1 MAEQEQAA
9 ATGAAEAE
17 AIDLGDYMEH
27 LEKDFRVK
35 KDDSE
40 RLQALVRNLALAA
53 QARSETTAISSN
65 AIKSVKSLIAGI
77 DKMLTEQMNEVLHAP
92 EVREIEGTWRGLWY
106 LVNNTETDQKL
117 KIRVINISKTELADT
132 LEDFEGQMWDQSP
145 VFRKVYTDEYS
156 MFGGEPFGCLVGGYE
171 FSNHPKD
178 VGLLR
183 NLSGICAS
191 AHTPF
196 IAAASPRLFRMDSWQ
211 ELPNP
216 QDLQQIVSNP
226 AYASWQSLRE
236 SEDARYIGLT
246 MPRVLARLPY
256 GAETV
261 PVKGFAFEE
270 EVQGDH
276 EKYTWMNA
284 AFPMGVNINRSHKLF
299 GWGTQIRG
307 VENGGAVLNLPV
319 HTFPTDDGSVAMKCP
334 TEVAIDDR
342 REAEL
347 AKLGLMPILHRKN
360 TDIAAFIGAH
370 SLQDDEAR
378 AGRLVDPDAQA
389 NERLS
394 REPALPL
401 PGVALRA
408 LPEGHRAGQDR
419 LVQGTLRHAGLA
431 DGVDQPLRPRQ
442 PGLRRRQ
449 GPRQAPARRGRG
461 AGRQR
466 RGPAGILCR
475 TLLPATPLPARGHQ
489 CFPAAGLRTAVPE
502 DLSIILEGETR
513 ACHAKTDRP

>member
-1 MAEQEQAA
+1 MEALAPRVKARVKNTLPQAEGEERDEELAIDLSFKSMGDFAPDKIAEQVPQLAELLRMRRQLEELLGFMDGRVDAEKRIAQLLNNEPLLGADRRRRRSTTRTRRAEMAEQEKAA
-9 ATGAAEAE
+9 AAGAAEAE

-117 KIRVINISKTELADT
+117 KIRVMNISKTELADT

-156 MFGGEPFGCLVGGYE
+156 MFGGEPFGCLIGGYE

-236 SEDARYIGLT
+236 SEDSRYIGLT

-270 EVQGDH
+270 EV
-276 EKYTWMNA
+276 K
-284 AFPMGVNINRSHKLF
+284 R
-299 GWGTQIRG
+299 
-307 VENGGAVLNLPV
+307 
-319 HTFPTDDGSVAMKCP
+319 
-334 TEVAIDDR
+334 
-342 REAEL
+342 
-347 AKLGLMPILHRKN
+347 
-360 TDIAAFIGAH
+360 
-370 SLQDDEAR
+370 
-378 AGRLVDPDAQA
+378 
-389 NERLS
+389 
-394 REPALPL
+394 
-401 PGVALRA
+401 
-408 LPEGHRAGQDR
+408 
-419 LVQGTLRHAGLA
+419 
-431 DGVDQPLRPRQ
+431 RPRQ
-442 PGLRRRQ
+442 VRLDERRLPDGREHQPQPQALRL
-449 GPRQAPARRGRG
+449 GHARS
-461 AGRQR
+461 
-466 RGPAGILCR
+466 
-475 TLLPATPLPARGHQ
+475 
-489 CFPAAGLRTAVPE
+489 AASRTAARCSTCRCTP
-502 DLSIILEGETR
+502 S
-513 ACHAKTDRP
+513 RPTTARWR

>member
-1 MAEQEQAA
+1 MAEQEKV
-9 ATGAAEAE
+9 GAAGAAGAE
-17 AIDLGDYMEH
+17 AIDLDEFSEL
-27 LEKDFRVK
+27 LEKDFRVR

-40 RLQALVRNLALAA
+40 KLQSLVRNLALAA
-53 QARSETTAISSN
+53 QARADSTAISSN
-65 AIKSVKSLIAGI
+65 AIKSIKSLIAGI
-77 DKMLTEQMNEVLHAP
+77 DGMLTEQMNEILHAP
-92 EVREIEGTWRGLWY
+92 EVREMEGTWRGLWY

-117 KIRVINISKTELADT
+117 KIRVMNISKLELADT
-132 LEDFEGQMWDQSP
+132 LEDYEGQMWDQSP
-145 VFRKVYTDEYS
+145 VFRKIYTDEYS
-156 MFGGEPFGCLVGGYE
+156 MFGGEPFGCLLGGYE

-178 VGLLR
+178 VALLR
-183 NLSGICAS
+183 NLSGVCAS

-196 IAAASPRLFRMDSWQ
+196 IAAASPTLFRMESWQ

-261 PVKGFAFEE
+261 PVKGFGFEE
-270 EVQGDH
+270 QVRDH
-276 EKYTWMNA
+276 HDYVWMNA
-284 AFPMGVNINRSHKLF
+284 AFPFGVNVNRSHKLF

-307 VENGGAVLNLPV
+307 VENGGTVINLPV

-360 TDIAAFIGAH
+360 TDLAAFIGAH
-370 SLQDDEAR
+370 SLQDDETR

-394 REPALPL
+394 ANLPYLFPVSRLAHYLKAIARDKVGSFKERSDMQKWLSEWINRYVLANPAMADDKAKAKRPL
-401 PGVALRA
+401 AAAEVQVDSVEGRPGYYNARFFLRPHYQ
-408 LPEGHRAGQDR
+408 LEGINASLR
-419 LVQGTLRHAGLA
+419 LVSELPSVKGT
-431 DGVDQPLRPRQ
+431 
-442 PGLRRRQ
+442 
-449 GPRQAPARRGRG
+449 
-461 AGRQR
+461 
-466 RGPAGILCR
+466 
-475 TLLPATPLPARGHQ
+475 
-489 CFPAAGLRTAVPE
+489 
-502 DLSIILEGETR
+502 
-513 ACHAKTDRP
+513 

>member
-1 MAEQEQAA
+1 MAEKQKSAA
-9 ATGAAEAE
+9 AAAEAQ
-17 AIDLGDYMEH
+17 AVDLGEFSEL
-27 LEKDFRVK
+27 LEKDFKVK

-40 RLQALVRNLALAA
+40 RLQQLVRNLALAA
-53 QARSETTAISSN
+53 QSRSDTTTISSN
-65 AIKSVKSLIAGI
+65 AIRSIKSLIAGI
-77 DKMLTEQMNEVLHAP
+77 DKMLSAQMNEILHAP
-92 EVREIEGTWRGLWY
+92 EVREMEGTWRGLWY

-117 KIRVINISKTELADT
+117 KIRVMNISKTELADT

-145 VFRKVYTDEYS
+145 IFKKTYTDEYS
-156 MFGGEPFGCLVGGYE
+156 MFGGEPFGVMVGAYE
-171 FSNHPKD
+171 FSNHPRD

-183 NLSGICAS
+183 NMSGICAS
-191 AHTPF
+191 AHMPF

-246 MPRVLARLPY
+246 MPRVRARLPY

-276 EKYTWMNA
+276 NKYVWMNA
-284 AFPMGVNINRSHKLF
+284 AFPMGVNINRSHKLY

-307 VENGGAVLNLPV
+307 VENGGTVLNLPV
-319 HTFPTDDGSVAMKCP
+319 HSFPTDDGSIAMKCP

-360 TDIAAFIGAH
+360 TDLAAFIGAH
-370 SLQDDEAR
+370 SLQDDETR
-378 AGRLVDPDAQA
+378 AGRLVDPDAQS

-394 REPALPL
+394 ANLPYLFPVSRFAHYLKAIARDKVGSFKERADMQIWLTEWINRYVLANPAFADDKARAKRPL
-401 PGVALRA
+401 AAAEVQVDSVEGRPGYYNARFYLRPHYQ
-408 LPEGHRAGQDR
+408 LEGINASLR
-419 LVQGTLRHAGLA
+419 LVSE
-431 DGVDQPLRPRQ
+431 
-442 PGLRRRQ
+442 
-449 GPRQAPARRGRG
+449 
-461 AGRQR
+461 
-466 RGPAGILCR
+466 
-475 TLLPATPLPARGHQ
+475 LPS
-489 CFPAAGLRTAVPE
+489 VK
-502 DLSIILEGETR
+502 S
-513 ACHAKTDRP
+513 

>member
-1 MAEQEQAA
+1 MAEQEKLATGQAA
-9 ATGAAEAE
+9 EPEAV
-17 AIDLGDYMEH
+17 DLGEFSEL

-40 RLQALVRNLALAA
+40 KLQALVRNLALAA
-53 QARSETTAISSN
+53 RARAETTPISSN
-65 AIKSVKSLIAGI
+65 AIKSIKSLIAGI
-77 DKMLTEQMNEVLHAP
+77 DKLLSAQMNEILHAP
-92 EVREIEGTWRGLWY
+92 EVTRIEGTWRGLWY

-117 KIRVINISKTELADT
+117 KVRVMNISKTELADT
-132 LEDFEGQMWDQSP
+132 LEDYEGQMWDQSP

-156 MFGGEPFGCLVGGYE
+156 MFGGEPFGALIGAYE

-196 IAAASPRLFRMDSWQ
+196 IAAAAPNLFRMETWQ

-216 QDLQQIVSNP
+216 QDLQQIVSSP
-226 AYASWQSLRE
+226 AYASWQSLRQ
-236 SEDARYIGLT
+236 SEDSRYIGLT

-270 EVQGDH
+270 EVKGDH
-276 EKYTWMNA
+276 HNYVWMNA
-284 AFPMGVNINRSHKLF
+284 AFPFGVNINRSHKLF

-307 VENGGAVLNLPV
+307 VESGGTVINLPV

-360 TDIAAFIGAH
+360 TDLAAFIGAH

-394 REPALPL
+394 ANLPYLFPVSRFAHYLKAIARDKIGTFKERADMQMWLTEWINRYVLANPAFADDKARAKRPL
-401 PGVALRA
+401 AAAEVQIDSVEGRPGYYNARFYLRPHYQ
-408 LPEGHRAGQDR
+408 LEGINASLR
-419 LVQGTLRHAGLA
+419 LVSE
-431 DGVDQPLRPRQ
+431 
-442 PGLRRRQ
+442 
-449 GPRQAPARRGRG
+449 
-461 AGRQR
+461 
-466 RGPAGILCR
+466 
-475 TLLPATPLPARGHQ
+475 LPS
-489 CFPAAGLRTAVPE
+489 VK
-502 DLSIILEGETR
+502 S
-513 ACHAKTDRP
+513 